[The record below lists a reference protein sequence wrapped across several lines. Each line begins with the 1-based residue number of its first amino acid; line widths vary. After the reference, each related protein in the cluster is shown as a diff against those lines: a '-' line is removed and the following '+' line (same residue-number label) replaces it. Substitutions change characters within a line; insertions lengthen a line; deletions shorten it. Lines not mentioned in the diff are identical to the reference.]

1 MSDRIRALLSR
12 PFAAFFAAVAG
23 LAALAPTVALS
34 ARPGEGEPF
43 GIDWTPIVFWAIIGA
58 VLTGGLLFGLLI
70 DWGNR

>member
-1 MSDRIRALLSR
+1 MPGMIRTLRSR
-12 PFAAFFAAVAG
+12 PFVAFFAAVAA
-23 LAALAPTVALS
+23 LAALAPTLALA

-58 VLTGGLLFGLLI
+58 VLLGGLLFGLLV

>member
-1 MSDRIRALLSR
+1 MPARIRTLLSR
-12 PFAAFFAAVAG
+12 RFAAFFGFVAA
-23 LAALAPTVALS
+23 LAALTPTLALA